1 MTCTGIVRFLPS
13 FAHSF
18 IHQTSM
24 EYQLSIALSHV
35 TPKFSSLNDKQVVS
49 LRSVGPESRSSLA
62 RSPGSGSLVKLQSR
76 GWLGLQL
83 SEGWTWRIQ
92 SQVVHSLGS
101 LPSTPVYRAA

>member
-92 SQVVHSLGS
+92 SQVVHSLSS